1 MPCHPPDHPCARP
14 WQQSLLT
21 SASRL
26 AQNGFTLIELMVVVA
41 IIGILASLAVP
52 AYQDYSVR
60 ARVSEGLSLAAV
72 AKNNVLDVLG
82 SGSASSEGY
91 SAGFNPPAATANI
104 QSIEVSKTSGTIT
117 ITTTK
122 AAGEGR
128 LLLVPFTG
136 SVAAASALP
145 DATADFS
152 LPDQGAVA
160 WRCLAKGAKTP
171 TGLTL
176 GVSATLEAKFAPAE
190 CR

>member
-1 MPCHPPDHPCARP
+1 MHPQTQDPDRTWLEHCVWVPPARM
-14 WQQSLLT
+14 
-21 SASRL
+21 
-26 AQNGFTLIELMVVVA
+26 AQRGFTLIELMVVVA

-104 QSIEVSKTSGTIT
+104 QSIAINKTNGTIT

-122 AAGEGR
+122 AAGEGS
-128 LLLVPFTG
+128 LVLVPFTG
-136 SVAAASALP
+136 SVTAATALP
-145 DATADFS
+145 DATADFN

-171 TGLTL
+171 TGLNL
-176 GVSATLEAKFAPAE
+176 GSAATLEGKYAPAE